1 MQKLQFLI
9 DEITRGRNFHISIL
23 DLSGVLDAP
32 STKIEIKNVVHSKRY
47 CDIAKST
54 AQGYATCLHC
64 KMLANTKATQGKEPF
79 GGYCFYGLYEIS
91 VPVVIDGNVVA
102 IVYVGNAVIDEKEA
116 KKRIE
121 KTCNNTGVN
130 SNDLVSELKKCE
142 FLDSPNE
149 LFQIGDLI
157 SDYIVWLHKHAPKP
171 KHELHWLVYLMKR
184 HAEEMHK
191 TDISLSEMA
200 KTYQKNEKYLGR
212 LFKKEMG
219 ISYAEYKRE
228 CKLEIAESMIVNGDE
243 RIIDIAFECGFNN
256 ISYFNRAFQKKYG
269 MSPTEYRAHKRESI
283 IN

>member
-1 MQKLQFLI
+1 MNKGPVPI
-9 DEITRGRNFHISIL
+9 DHEEYHYR
-23 DLSGVLDAP
+23 
-32 STKIEIKNVVHSKRY
+32 KRY
-47 CDIAKST
+47 VHREEYT
-54 AQGYATCLHC
+54 AAGTEAEKLRLLSLPRPVFSQV
-64 KMLANTKATQGKEPF
+64 AN
-79 GGYCFYGLYEIS
+79 
-91 VPVVIDGNVVA
+91 
-102 IVYVGNAVIDEKEA
+102 EKEA
-116 KKRIE
+116 HQGEHKIIPRERIE
-121 KTCNNTGVN
+121 PERFVIN
-130 SNDLVSELKKCE
+130 SQSELKKCE
-142 FLDSPNE
+142 YLDNPNE

-191 TDISLSEMA
+191 SDISLSEMA